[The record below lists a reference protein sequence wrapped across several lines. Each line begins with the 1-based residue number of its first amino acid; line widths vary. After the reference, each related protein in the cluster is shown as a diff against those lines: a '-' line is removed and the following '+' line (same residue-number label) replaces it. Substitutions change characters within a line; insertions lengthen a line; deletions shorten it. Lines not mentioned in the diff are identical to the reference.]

1 MTFLQRK
8 LLGIPILAVITAAI
22 FGLSAVVWA
31 ATVSY
36 NGSVTVVPAPVVT
49 TYTFQAYDA
58 ATGGALVTDAFFSL
72 GNVVVG
78 TQAPT
83 KTVWIQNTG
92 TGELSVTATTSGVTA
107 GTMAGTGT
115 PVAVPVGAT
124 RVGIPLTFTAGGSP
138 ATVNNFTVTFTS
150 TP

>member
-22 FGLSAVVWA
+22 FGLSAAVWA

-58 ATGGALVTDAFFSL
+58 ATGGALVTDAFFAL
-72 GNVVVG
+72 GDVVVG
-78 TQAPT
+78 ASTT
-83 KTVWIQNTG
+83 KTAYIQNTG
-92 TGELSVTATTSGVTA
+92 TGALSIVATASGVTA